1 VNAQIHGFFVFGG
14 KMKLE
19 DWRKEIDSIDR
30 EIVRLVNRRAKIAR
44 EIGVLKAAA
53 GLPVVDE
60 TREDEI
66 LRNAAARSKGI
77 LKREAIIR
85 IFRALIRESRNIQTE
100 TQAKIT
106 GGKPIL

>member
-1 VNAQIHGFFVFGG
+1 
-14 KMKLE
+14 MKLE
-19 DWRKEIDSIDR
+19 DWRKEIDSIDE

-53 GLPVVDE
+53 GLPVADE

-66 LRNAAARSKGI
+66 LRNAVAARGKGI
-77 LKREAIIR
+77 LKREAVIR
-85 IFRALIRESRNIQTE
+85 IFRALIRESRNVQTE

-106 GGKPIL
+106 GKETVL

>member
-1 VNAQIHGFFVFGG
+1 
-14 KMKLE
+14 MKLE
-19 DWRKEIDSIDR
+19 DWRKEIDSIDE

-66 LRNAAARSKGI
+66 LRNVATRGKGI